1 MTRRAKSQKGQAL
14 LLVTVSLLAMCG
26 LLGLA
31 VDLGWSYFVKK
42 SAQAA
47 ADSAALAAVTF
58 AKANATPPYITC
70 NGSSPAALYC
80 DSTPSTCASIVA
92 SYPLSNVNS
101 ACLYAQQNG
110 FQDGVGNVK
119 VTVAANITSPA
130 PTVQGVAVTY
140 WVTVRVSQQIPQ
152 LFSAVFGNSSSLV
165 SARAT
170 AALANVVATPTTILG
185 TALIE

>member
-1 MTRRAKSQKGQAL
+1 MTTRAKRQKGQAL
-14 LLVTVSLLAMCG
+14 LLVTLSLLTMSG

-31 VDLGWSYFVKK
+31 VDLGWSYYVKK

-47 ADSAALAAVTF
+47 ADSAALAAVRF
-58 AKANATPPYITC
+58 AKQYATPPYNTC
-70 NGSSPAALYC
+70 DGSTPATLYC
-80 DSTPSTCASIVA
+80 NSTPATCTSIQASF
-92 SYPLSNVNS
+92 PNGDVNS

-119 VTVAANITSPA
+119 VTVAANATSPA
-130 PTVQGVAVTY
+130 PTVPGVAVTY
-140 WVTVRVSQQIPQ
+140 WVTVRVNQTIPQ
-152 LFSAVFGNSSSLV
+152 LFSAVLGNSSSLV

-170 AALANVVATPTTILG
+170 AALATVVVPSGAILG